1 MLRSLFLGQLSA
13 TFSNDRRQAMQDDKI
28 EKLWQDI
35 KTQRDELRL
44 QMHLAKSELK
54 DEWEALEKKWPDA
67 ESKLEKFANDVEHS
81 AEDLRESLG
90 VVGSELK
97 ETYHRIKTR
106 LKEEQD

>member
-1 MLRSLFLGQLSA
+1 MNCASRC
-13 TFSNDRRQAMQDDKI
+13 I
-28 EKLWQDI
+28 
-35 KTQRDELRL
+35 
-44 QMHLAKSELK
+44 
-54 DEWEALEKKWPDA
+54 
-67 ESKLEKFANDVEHS
+67 EKFANDVEHS